1 MKILAWFS
9 LSTFVLGLLIAA
21 SPFLLLLAGGE
32 DSEGG
37 AALGWVFLF
46 FTVPVGLL
54 LTFVAI
60 ILILIAGIR
69 GLANGSS
76 RLFGILAITG
86 ACGSF
91 AMTIVLILLLTNNLM
106 ADYSAPTTSP
116 LTYVVGVAVLLVLG
130 LVSTFVLAFSS
141 SARISGS
148 ENSPVDA

>member
-76 RLFGILAITG
+76 RLFGILAIAG
-86 ACGSF
+86 ACGSLTS
-91 AMTIVLILLLTNNLM
+91 TIVMILLIFNILTVN
-106 ADYSAPTTSP
+106 SESP
-116 LTYVVGVAVLLVLG
+116 FIPLLALALFTGALLILG
-130 LVSTFVLAFSS
+130 LVATFVLAFSS
-141 SARISGS
+141 PTRSVES
-148 ENSPVDA
+148 ENSPVQV